1 MTSLADPLAQLD
13 FEAVGGRRFHRDDMV
28 LDARGPWWTL
38 SCPAPAAVDRGD
50 GWLSRPGLW
59 KPADAAGTIQALD
72 LPAQALGL
80 EHSDHGDLTALLSWA
95 EATRRGPVTVQ
106 EDEVK
111 EDASAQLPA
120 VKPQEFTARVGPFTC
135 QGEMIC
141 KGGRLYVDFP
151 LPTPPQSLSA
161 AGQHWFLAMLAAA
174 RRLRMV
180 RVEVAPDT
188 RSIHARVDLTG
199 SPLVWRGALLTHG
212 IACLRS
218 AVERLLPSI
227 TFLASESVTCRAVE
241 LGVELRSLAPTTTKE
256 KAKE

>member
-1 MTSLADPLAQLD
+1 MTSLADPLAQVD
-13 FEAVGGRRFHRDDMV
+13 FADIGGRCFRHDDMV

-38 SCPAPAAVDRGD
+38 SCPAPADD
-50 GWLSRPGLW
+50 DDDSTGWLSRPGLW
-59 KPADAAGTIQALD
+59 KPVDAAGTTQALD

-80 EHSDHGDLTALLSWA
+80 ERSDHGELATLLAWVG
-95 EATRRGPVTVQ
+95 ATRGGPV
-106 EDEVK
+106 K
-111 EDASAQLPA
+111 FAEDASAQPRA
-120 VKPQEFTARVGPFTC
+120 VKPQELTARVGPFTC
-135 QGEMIC
+135 QGEVIFE
-141 KGGRLYVDFP
+141 GGRLYVDFP

-161 AGQHWFLAMLAAA
+161 AGQHWLLATLAAA

-180 RVEVAPDT
+180 RVDVAPDT

-199 SPLVWRGALLTHG
+199 SPPVWRGALLTHG

-241 LGVELRSLAPTTTKE
+241 LGVELGSLAPTTTKE
-256 KAKE
+256 KEKE